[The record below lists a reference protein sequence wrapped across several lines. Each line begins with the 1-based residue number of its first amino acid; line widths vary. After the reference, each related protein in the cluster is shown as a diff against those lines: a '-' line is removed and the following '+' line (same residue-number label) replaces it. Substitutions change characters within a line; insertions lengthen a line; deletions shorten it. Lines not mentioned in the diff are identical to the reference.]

1 MAGTTLIKNADWVIA
16 WEADPTEPF
25 GGRHVYRRSTDVAF
39 SGEGVLHVGDGFTGE
54 VDRVVDGAGRIVMPG
69 LVDIHTHPSS
79 EPGNKGLNE
88 ELGSPRLG
96 QSSLYEYM
104 PVFRML
110 PEGAAHATRFAVWE
124 MLRSGVTTYCDL
136 SMVRD
141 GWVDEV
147 AETGIRAVLCPMY
160 RSATWTTK
168 DGHSVVY
175 DWDAPAGERA
185 MAAAMATVDAA
196 DAHPSG
202 RLSGM
207 VGPAQID
214 TCSAELI
221 KDSKAEADERGITM
235 QIHAAQS
242 VVEFNEMTRRHG
254 MTPIEWLD
262 DLGVLGKGTI
272 VAHGIFLNDHP
283 WLHWPQADDF
293 ARLVKSGAA
302 VAHCPNVFWRRG
314 IALNHVGRYVEAGIP
329 LGLGTDTFPHNFL
342 HEMEV
347 AMIAGRL
354 MAGDFT
360 NATTAQIFTAATVG
374 GAAAIGRDDIG
385 KLAPGA
391 KADVVL
397 VDATN
402 PYMQP
407 LRDPIRSLLYSA
419 GDRAVTDV
427 WVDGKQVVD
436 GGEVRTID
444 ITATGAKLNEL
455 QQVTIAGVR
464 QRDWANRSIDEMAP
478 MVLASA
484 AE

>member
-1 MAGTTLIKNADWVIA
+1 MTTKLIKNADWVVG
-16 WEADPTEPF
+16 WDEENKSHTYLQNAD
-25 GGRHVYRRSTDVAF
+25 VVF
-39 SGEGVLHVGDGFTGE
+39 SGSELIHVGPGFDGQADE
-54 VDRVVDGAGRIVMPG
+54 VVDGAGRMVIPG
-69 LVDIHTHPSS
+69 FVNIHTHPSS

-110 PEGAAHATRFAVWE
+110 PEGAAHATRFAIWE
-124 MLRSGVTTYCDL
+124 MLKSGVTTYCDL
-136 SMVRD
+136 SGAREN
-141 GWVDEV
+141 WVEEV
-147 AETGIRAVLCPMY
+147 AETGIRGVLCPMY

-175 DWDAPAGERA
+175 DWDEASGERA
-185 MAAAMATVDAA
+185 MEQACRIIDEA

-207 VGPAQID
+207 MGPSQID
-214 TCSAELI
+214 TCTAELI
-221 KDSKAEADERGITM
+221 QASHQEAKKRGITM
-235 QIHAAQS
+235 HIHAAQS

-254 MTPIEWLD
+254 RTPIEWLD
-262 DLGVLGKGTI
+262 DIGVLDETSI
-272 VAHGIFLNDHP
+272 IAHCIFLNDHP

-293 ARLVKSGAA
+293 ERLIASGAA

-314 IALNHVGRYVEAGIP
+314 IALNHVGRYVEAGIR

-347 AMIAGRL
+347 SMIAGRL

-360 NATTAQIFTAATVG
+360 NASTSQIFHAATVG
-374 GAAAIGRDDIG
+374 GATAIGRDDIG
-385 KLAPGA
+385 KLAVGA
-391 KADVVL
+391 KADMVL
-397 VDATN
+397 VDTTH

-419 GDRAVTDV
+419 GDRAVKDV
-427 WVDGKQVVD
+427 YVHGERVVAN
-436 GGEVRTID
+436 GEVASVD
-444 ITATGAKLNEL
+444 IEATAAKLNEF
-455 QQVTIAGVR
+455 QQITISGVR
-464 QRDWANRSIDEMAP
+464 QRDWAGRAIDELTP
-478 MVLASA
+478 MSLSVR
-484 AE
+484 E

>member
-1 MAGTTLIKNADWVIA
+1 MTTTLIKNADWVVGWDEENKSHTYLQNA
-16 WEADPTEPF
+16 
-25 GGRHVYRRSTDVAF
+25 DVAF
-39 SGEGVLHVGDGFTGE
+39 SGSELIHVGPGFDGQADE
-54 VDRVVDGAGRIVMPG
+54 VVDGAGRMVIPG
-69 LVDIHTHPSS
+69 FVNIHTHPSS

-110 PEGAAHATRFAVWE
+110 PEGATHATRFAIWE
-124 MLRSGVTTYCDL
+124 MLKSGVTTYCDL
-136 SMVRD
+136 SGAREN
-141 GWVDEV
+141 WVEEV
-147 AETGIRAVLCPMY
+147 AETGIRGVLCPMY

-175 DWDAPAGERA
+175 DWDEAGGERA
-185 MAAAMATVDAA
+185 MEQACRIIDEA

-207 VGPAQID
+207 MGPSQID
-214 TCSAELI
+214 TCTAELI
-221 KDSKAEADERGITM
+221 QASHQEAKKRGITM
-235 QIHAAQS
+235 HIHAAQS

-254 MTPIEWLD
+254 RTPIEWLD
-262 DLGVLGKGTI
+262 DIGVLDETSI
-272 VAHGIFLNDHP
+272 IAHCIFLNDHP

-293 ARLVKSGAA
+293 ERLIASGAA

-314 IALNHVGRYVEAGIP
+314 IALNHVGRYVEAGIR

-347 AMIAGRL
+347 SMIAGRL

-360 NATTAQIFTAATVG
+360 NASTSQIFHAATVG
-374 GAAAIGRDDIG
+374 GAKAIGRDDIG
-385 KLAPGA
+385 KLAVGA
-391 KADVVL
+391 KADMVL
-397 VDATN
+397 VDTTY

-419 GDRAVTDV
+419 GDRAVKDV
-427 WVDGKQVVD
+427 YVHGERVVSD
-436 GGEVRTID
+436 GEVARVD
-444 ITATGAKLNEL
+444 IETTAAKLNEF
-455 QQVTIAGVR
+455 QQITISGVR
-464 QRDWANRSIDEMAP
+464 QRDWAGRAIDELTP
-478 MVLASA
+478 MSLSVR
-484 AE
+484 E